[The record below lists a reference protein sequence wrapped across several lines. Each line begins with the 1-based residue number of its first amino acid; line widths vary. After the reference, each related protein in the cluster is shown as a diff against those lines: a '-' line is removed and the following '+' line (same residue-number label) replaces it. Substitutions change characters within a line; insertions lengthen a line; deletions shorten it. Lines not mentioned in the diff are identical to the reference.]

1 MSAGDAKISHEKA
14 VHLSHVALRAVQG
27 LPGITLAVPPNDLR
41 NRLLAFIQEELR
53 LDAEI
58 EARVRRKIT
67 SQKRVIPEGSAEWEV
82 LQRRYYE
89 EETAALRRR

>member
-1 MSAGDAKISHEKA
+1 MSSGDAKISHEKA
-14 VHLSHVALRAVQG
+14 VHLSHVALHAVQE
-27 LPGITLAVPPNDLR
+27 LPGVTLAVPPNDLR
-41 NRLLAFIQEELR
+41 NRLLVLIQAELR

>member
-1 MSAGDAKISHEKA
+1 MSADAKITHEKA
-14 VHLSHVALRAVQG
+14 VHLSHVALKAVQG
-27 LPGITLAVPPNDLR
+27 LPGISLAVPANDLR
-41 NRLLAFIQEELR
+41 NRLLALIQDGLR

-67 SQKRVIPEGSAEWEV
+67 SQKRAIPEGSAEWEV

-89 EETAALRRR
+89 EETATLRRR